1 MDDDA
6 APIASHRARPLGPIL
21 EEAVMSVAMNVPD
34 TSAKL
39 KQDYDRDGYIAI
51 RPFFDA
57 MKMVEINRE
66 LNRFIAEVA
75 PTMPPAEVYYE
86 DKSNKSSIKQMMRL
100 ENYDPYFRDLL
111 KDGAVQALAETVL
124 GEKAEAVYLEYFNKP
139 PGVSKP
145 TPPHQD
151 GYYFKLNPSRAVTGW
166 LALED
171 VDEENGCLH
180 YVRGSHRA
188 EGYRPHGRSE
198 ILGFSQGI
206 VDFGTPDDVAN
217 TVGQPGQAGM
227 LLMHDCKTVHWAS
240 ENKSPTRSR
249 RAIGFVY
256 YGESA
261 KPDEEARAAYKAKLE
276 ADLKAAGKI

>member
-1 MDDDA
+1 MT
-6 APIASHRARPLGPIL
+6 
-21 EEAVMSVAMNVPD
+21 VAMSVPD
-34 TSAKL
+34 TSVSL
-39 KQDYDRDGYIAI
+39 KADYDRDGYVGI

-57 MKMVEINRE
+57 AKMAEINRE
-66 LNRFIAEVA
+66 LNRFIADIV
-75 PTMPPAEVYYE
+75 PTMPVAEVYYE
-86 DKSNKSSIKQMMRL
+86 DKSNKSTIKQMMRL
-100 ENYDPYFRDLL
+100 ENYDTYFENLL
-111 KDGAVQALAETVL
+111 KNGAVQELATTLL
-124 GEKAEAVYLEYFNKP
+124 GETAVPVYLEYFNKP
-139 PGVSKP
+139 PGVNKP

-151 GYYFKLNPSRAVTGW
+151 GYYFKLSPSVALTGW

-180 YVRGSHRA
+180 YVRGSHQA
-188 EGYRPHGRSE
+188 AGWRPHGRSE

-206 VDFGTPDDVAN
+206 TDFGTDDDKAN
-217 TVGQPGQAGM
+217 TSGQPGKAGM
-227 LLMHDCKTVHWAS
+227 LLMHDNKTVHWAA

-261 KPDEEARAAYKAKLE
+261 QPDEAARAAYAAKLE

>member
-1 MDDDA
+1 M
-6 APIASHRARPLGPIL
+6 S
-21 EEAVMSVAMNVPD
+21 AVMSLPD

-39 KQDYDRDGYIAI
+39 KEDYDRDGFVGI

-57 MKMVEINRE
+57 AKMAEINRE

-75 PTMPPAEVYYE
+75 PTMPVAEVYYE
-86 DKSNKSSIKQMMRL
+86 DKSNKSTIKQMMRL
-100 ENYDPYFRDLL
+100 ENYDPYFADLL
-111 KDGAVQALAETVL
+111 KNGAVKDLASTLL
-124 GEKAEAVYLEYFNKP
+124 GEPAEAVYLEYFNKP
-139 PGVSKP
+139 PGVNKP

-151 GYYFKLNPSRAVTGW
+151 GYYFKLNPSIALTGW

-180 YVRGSHRA
+180 YIRGSHKVP
-188 EGYRPHGRSE
+188 GWRPHGRSE

-206 VDFGTPDDVAN
+206 TDFGTAGDKAN
-217 TVGQPGQAGM
+217 TAGQPGKAGM
-227 LLMHDCKTVHWAS
+227 LLMHDNKTVHWAA

-256 YGESA
+256 YGVSA
-261 KPDEEARAAYKAKLE
+261 KPDEAARAAYAAKLE